1 MYIYFNSGVNTSK
14 CTDWTTTRR
23 TGYKPETDEPIEPQ
37 YTATRD
43 FGSKKGGKI
52 NKSESK
58 KRSAVKTNNT
68 DVSWTCNSASNKS
81 KSVKSNILVLTHQW
95 RVQPLHNC

>member
-1 MYIYFNSGVNTSK
+1 LVRITICTTNSNLFSIYVYFNSGVNTSK
-14 CTDWTTTRR
+14 CIDWTTIRR
-23 TGYKPETDEPIEPQ
+23 TGYKPGPDEPIEPQ

-58 KRSAVKTNNT
+58 KKSTIKTNNA
-68 DVSWTCNSASNKS
+68 DVS
-81 KSVKSNILVLTHQW
+81 
-95 RVQPLHNC
+95 